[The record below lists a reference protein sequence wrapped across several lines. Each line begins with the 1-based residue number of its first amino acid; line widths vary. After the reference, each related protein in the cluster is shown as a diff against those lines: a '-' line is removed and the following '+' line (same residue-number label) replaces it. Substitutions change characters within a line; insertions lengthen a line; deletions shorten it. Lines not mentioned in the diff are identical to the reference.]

1 MPGDTDT
8 VMRKAFWILLLLVA
22 GCSATP
28 RAAGSLPLP
37 VAVHDRAA
45 ALVFVRIDCPI
56 SNGYAPELNRIFRDY
71 ANQGIDF
78 YLIYIDENISIEQAR
93 QHAAEFGYHC
103 PVLLDEKHRLV
114 AELKITVTPEVAIIS
129 RAGGLLYR
137 GRIDDTYAA
146 FGQKRFAPTTH
157 DLRDALDAIA
167 HDRAVAVSSTV
178 AVGCSIQ

>member
-1 MPGDTDT
+1 
-8 VMRKAFWILLLLVA
+8 MRKASLRSWIWLLLLA

-28 RAAGSLPLP
+28 RAGGDAHLP
-37 VAVHDRAA
+37 VAVHGRAA
-45 ALVFVRIDCPI
+45 ALVFVRVDCPI

-71 ANQGIDF
+71 ASQGIDF
-78 YLIYIDENISIEQAR
+78 YLVYIDENISIEQAK

-103 PVLLDEKHRLV
+103 PVLLDEKRRLV
-114 AELKITVTPEVAIIS
+114 SALKISVTPEVAIVS
-129 RAGGLLYR
+129 RTGDLLYH

-167 HDRAVAVSSTV
+167 HDRAVAVSSTA